1 MRAILAGENRKTIP
15 VLLGFLLLKVC
26 ELAQTLPTS
35 NFSANSASSQRTL
48 RSKAFNRGVR
58 GELAEDAENLPQ
70 PIFPQVYHYSKEV
83 PLTTTLRFGAFR
95 MSSIRL
101 TVNGKPY
108 TVDAEPQTSLLS
120 VLREQLDLT
129 GSKYG
134 CGEGQCGACTVLID
148 GKAQRSCI
156 TKVGA
161 VAQKQITTIEGLAAG
176 EQLHPV
182 QEAFLEAGAM
192 QCGYCT
198 SGMIMSAVALL
209 QRNPAPKES
218 EIIDFMDGNVCRCGT
233 YPRIVSAIQKAAKVV
248 AASSAGKGA
257 GR

>member
-1 MRAILAGENRKTIP
+1 MAT
-15 VLLGFLLLKVC
+15 
-26 ELAQTLPTS
+26 
-35 NFSANSASSQRTL
+35 
-48 RSKAFNRGVR
+48 
-58 GELAEDAENLPQ
+58 
-70 PIFPQVYHYSKEV
+70 
-83 PLTTTLRFGAFR
+83 
-95 MSSIRL
+95 IRL
-101 TVNGKPY
+101 AVNGKPY
-108 TVDAEPQTSLLS
+108 TVDADPQTSLLS
-120 VLREQLDLT
+120 LLREQLDLT

-161 VAQKQITTIEGLAAG
+161 IAQRQITTIEGLANG

-182 QEAFLEAGAM
+182 QEAFLDAGAM

-209 QRNPAPKES
+209 KRNPAPKES
-218 EIIDFMDGNVCRCGT
+218 EIVDFMDGNICRCGT
-233 YPRIVSAIQKAAKVV
+233 YPRIVSAIQKAATATS
-248 AASSAGKGA
+248 AAKGA